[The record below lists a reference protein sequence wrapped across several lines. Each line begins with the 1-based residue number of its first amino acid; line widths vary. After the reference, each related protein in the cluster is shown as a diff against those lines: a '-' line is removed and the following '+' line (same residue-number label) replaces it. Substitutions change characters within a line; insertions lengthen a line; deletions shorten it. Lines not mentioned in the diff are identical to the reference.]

1 MTDSRRKVLRQFMGV
16 KPQSR
21 ELIRNTAYTPPQP
34 SRNPLDVADRSYK
47 KGGPL
52 GRLPYH
58 SMLSFIPGTPYMR
71 DRFRRRQP

>member
-52 GRLPYH
+52 GRLP
-58 SMLSFIPGTPYMR
+58 
-71 DRFRRRQP
+71 